1 MLEYIRTFWNED
13 FIDRKILWYDYAAD
27 YAAGATR
34 YAAFHVT
41 HADFLSC
48 NVYAKD
54 GLTCN
59 VGYICT

>member
-41 HADFLSC
+41 PSAYKCFIRVLWQ
-48 NVYAKD
+48 VTVTGA
-54 GLTCN
+54 T
-59 VGYICT
+59 